1 MTIARKQRS
10 IMTRFL
16 MLATIVAAVVT
27 GGASARSAAAPVNTT
42 PPAVTGT
49 PKVGEVLTVS
59 NGTWTGAPTG
69 YDYHWQRCTSATSCT
84 NVVGATAQTYTVR
97 SADAGNTLRAVVA
110 ATNADGTSTANSN
123 QTATVAASGGP
134 TSTLRP
140 AILGDEFVGET
151 LTATNGR
158 WTGSPTSFAYQWL
171 QCDSVGSG
179 CFPIAGATGKT
190 YNVRLADVYSTL
202 RVAVTAKNATGSS
215 APVRSAATGL
225 VQPVQPVTVPGNKAP
240 TLKFLSLKRRGHRV
254 YARFTVCDDGAK
266 AVSVIERD
274 SKARTLAYV
283 RKYAVV
289 PNSCTTATRSWVPAS
304 RFRTKGR
311 LVITLRAVDKSGAS
325 SHFASRSLVRR

>member
-1 MTIARKQRS
+1 MTNAGNKRS

-16 MLATIVAAVVT
+16 MLAAIAAAVVT

-42 PPAVTGT
+42 PPDVSGT
-49 PKVGEVLTVS
+49 AKVGEALTVS
-59 NGTWTGAPTG
+59 NGTWTGSPTS
-69 YDYHWQRCTSATSCT
+69 YAYHWQRCTSSTACT
-84 NVVGATAQTYTVR
+84 NIAGATAQTYTVR

-110 ATNADGTSTANSN
+110 ATNADGTSTANSS
-123 QTATVAASGGP
+123 QTATVATSGGP
-134 TSTLRP
+134 TNTLRP

-151 LTATNGR
+151 LTATDGR
-158 WTGSPTSFAYQWL
+158 WTGSPTSFSYQWL
-171 QCDSVGSG
+171 QCDSGGNG

-190 YNVRLADVYSTL
+190 YNVRFADVYSTL

-225 VQPVQPVTVPGNKAP
+225 VQPVQPVTTPGNKAP
-240 TLKFLSLKRRGHRV
+240 TIKFISLRRVGIRL

-274 SKARTLAYV
+274 SKAGALAYV

-289 PNSCTTATRSWVPAS
+289 PNSCTTATRNWVPAA
-304 RFRTKGR
+304 RFRTRGR
-311 LVITLRAVDKSGAS
+311 MVVTLRAVDKSGAS
-325 SHFASRSLVRR
+325 SRFASRSLVR